1 MSSRS
6 AQVAIGTPG
15 RVLDLL
21 GRDALRR
28 DHIRMLVLDEADELL
43 TGGFKDQ
50 VSYLPA
56 CRHVASIIQY
66 LPARIQVGLFSGA
79 FSSEALETS
88 HWFMDDDKHVTIK
101 VPRGEELKDI
111 GIKQFYFYRRVDS
124 KEEKARSALRR
135 ALLDALEPAARTVV
149 FANTKQGVRTL
160 VQDAR
165 GKGYTVS
172 ASHGGMSQLG
182 RDDAAVQEFRAGSS
196 RVLVATDLRGTSLG
210 RVPVVIN
217 YDLPTQLMQYISRVQ
232 QQRRCCG
239 HQFRDSC
246 R

>member
-1 MSSRS
+1 VSSRS

-124 KEEKARSALRR
+124 KEEKLGALYGT
-135 ALLDALEPAARTVV
+135 LLDALEPVARTVV
-149 FANTKQGVRTL
+149 FANTKRGVRT
-160 VQDAR
+160 
-165 GKGYTVS
+165 
-172 ASHGGMSQLG
+172 H
-182 RDDAAVQEFRAGSS
+182 
-196 RVLVATDLRGTSLG
+196 
-210 RVPVVIN
+210 
-217 YDLPTQLMQYISRVQ
+217 LMQYISRVQ
-232 QQRRCCG
+232 QQRRCSG
-239 HQFRDSC
+239 TGIVLDRRSHLPSLTILIW
-246 R
+246 